1 MFGDI
6 GSGVEFFES
15 SDQELVARVAEEHRW
30 GMAVTVVVSKIIT
43 LFWKPMELAGFLL
56 DFLLNFVFQNGYSF
70 GLLYNLLQ
78 GKVMVPQ
85 RDTKTFIR
93 IFGHLDGR
101 VDLRKGEDLAKDI
114 VASISE
120 GTSVK
125 LGNPTLMDL
134 CIMASKLAYENDKVI
149 RKVVV
154 DNWKMHF
161 VDFCSCWNDFR
172 KQMSTNLFILCDKPK
187 DANLILISFQGRE
200 PF

>member
-6 GSGVEFFES
+6 GSGIEFFES

-134 CIMASKLAYENDKVI
+134 CIMASKLAYENDKF
-149 RKVVV
+149 RFELPMMQ
-154 DNWKMHF
+154 MHF